1 MSSDSDFSTK
11 ARREPRPRPQAPE
24 LIQRQEDFSFEQPA
38 KSNFKYELILY
49 LSSLMIIVCVI
60 FGVIALGQLFFH
72 GLQAGLTSS
81 LIAIVTGTIY
91 YLGYRW
97 MEKNR
102 PQLLQAN
109 LSVDSINN
117 N

>member
-11 ARREPRPRPQAPE
+11 ARREPRPRPQAPDS
-24 LIQRQEDFSFEQPA
+24 RQSQVNTSFEPPA
-38 KSNFKYELILY
+38 KPDSKHKLILNISG
-49 LSSLMIIVCVI
+49 LAVAACAISSI
-60 FGVIALGQLFFH
+60 IALAQLFFH

-97 MEKNR
+97 LEKNR